1 MLIFLPL
8 PRLQRRWLSSFSNAA
23 NQQPCTVCCS
33 QQLLMKVP
41 PTEEDGVQTPGE
53 VRWKCQLEETER
65 EPWGRALIHL
75 EKKSSM
81 ISLQGF
87 PGGSDSKESACK
99 AGATGRSPGGVS
111 GGNPMDRGAWQATV
125 LVAKSQT
132 LLSMQTHTHTHTHVI
147 TVPTLNSELWEF
159 GQEHF
164 TPPSL
169 RFVICK
175 MGTGVWGL
183 EAEV

>member
-1 MLIFLPL
+1 VCCSPWDCKESEQQKGLKARMLIFLPL

-87 PGGSDSKESACK
+87 PGGSDSKESACN
-99 AGATGRSPGGVS
+99 AGVLGLIPGSGRSPGEGN
-111 GGNPMDRGAWQATV
+111 GNPLQCSCLQNSMDRGAWLATV
-125 LVAKSQT
+125 QGVTKSWT
-132 LLSMQTHTHTHTHVI
+132 WLSD
-147 TVPTLNSELWEF
+147 
-159 GQEHF
+159 
-164 TPPSL
+164 
-169 RFVICK
+169 
-175 MGTGVWGL
+175 
-183 EAEV
+183 